1 MDNLTNLGRGELV
14 KKIRSLNK
22 ELRLLKYKH
31 ERNIGVLTKRVD
43 RKNEHIKK
51 SRNEVFILNRRLY
64 GQKLRTSKLKT
75 QAKQEAYKKANNN
88 IVKKDKSLL
97 DISKYHMSILEL
109 SEVFNESPAT
119 IVVLLWASRY
129 EYYSKKE
136 FTINFPDSP
145 INFVKHNTT
154 LYKRGLCI
162 RWDGKRSYYYV
173 SATGKDMIN
182 RINKYIKKRM
192 GND

>member
-1 MDNLTNLGRGELV
+1 MDSLTNLGRGELV
-14 KKIRSLNK
+14 AKVRSLNK

-31 ERNIGVLTKRVD
+31 DRNIGVLEKRVE

-51 SRNEVFILNRRLY
+51 YRNEVFILNRRLY

-75 QAKQEAYKKANNN
+75 QAKQEAYKKASNN

-97 DISKYHMSILEL
+97 DIGKYHMSLLEL
-109 SEVFNESPAT
+109 SEVFNESAAT

-129 EYYSKKE
+129 EFYSKKE
-136 FTINFPDSP
+136 FDINFPDSP
-145 INFVKHNTT
+145 INFIKHNMT
-154 LYKRGLCI
+154 LHKKGLTNK
-162 RWDGKRSYYYV
+162 WDGKRNHYYI

-192 GND
+192 GDD